1 MLQHV
6 SALAVGYLPG
16 ALKFFSMHT
25 LSFKLYGRNSIQD
38 SNYDLPEDGRQ
49 LRPKHVGAIINK

>member
-16 ALKFFSMHT
+16 APKFFSMCS
-25 LSFKLYGRNSIQD
+25 LCFNLYSRNSTHD
-38 SNYDLPEDGRQ
+38 
-49 LRPKHVGAIINK
+49 